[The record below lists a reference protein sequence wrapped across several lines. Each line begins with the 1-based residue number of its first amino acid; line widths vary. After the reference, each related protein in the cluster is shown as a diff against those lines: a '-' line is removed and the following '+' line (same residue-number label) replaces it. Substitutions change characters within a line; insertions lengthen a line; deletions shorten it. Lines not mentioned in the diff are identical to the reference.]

1 MLFFWRKLS
10 LAATQPS
17 QQRKGEVMSL
27 LEKIPLFC
35 LAMVF
40 CGLIGGYL
48 FVPYHNTKKKKGGE
62 REK

>member
-48 FVPYHNTKKKKGGE
+48 FVPYYKIKKEKGG